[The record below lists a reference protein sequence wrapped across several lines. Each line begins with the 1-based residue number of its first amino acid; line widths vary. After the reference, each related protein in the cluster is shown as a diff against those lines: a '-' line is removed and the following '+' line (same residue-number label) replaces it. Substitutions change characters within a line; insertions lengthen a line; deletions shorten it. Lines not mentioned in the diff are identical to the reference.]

1 MADMSGK
8 YKQRETEKVAA
19 DKAAADQENKDKT
32 VVFLSKAE
40 KLRLANFRVEQKD
53 QQGGIIRREDSIKFR
68 NNIFVTDDPEVIT
81 FIKGHDGF
89 ANGSCEIVSSVEEA
103 TRIAAH
109 RRRLKQGFPVAE
121 SKMVETDDITHV
133 SEVQP
138 SSSVQQVV
146 GAE

>member
-1 MADMSGK
+1 MAEMSDK
-8 YKQRETEKVAA
+8 FKKAEEEKVKADKVAA
-19 DKAAADQENKDKT
+19 DQVNKDKT

-53 QQGGIIRREDSIKFR
+53 QRGGILRREASIEFR
-68 NNIFVTDDPEVIT
+68 NNIFVTDDPEKIE

-89 ANGSCEIVSSVEEA
+89 ENGSCEIVSSVEEA
-103 TRIAAH
+103 TRMAAH

-121 SKMVETDDITHV
+121 SVDESNTDIQHETGT
-133 SEVQP
+133 
-138 SSSVQQVV
+138 VQQVV